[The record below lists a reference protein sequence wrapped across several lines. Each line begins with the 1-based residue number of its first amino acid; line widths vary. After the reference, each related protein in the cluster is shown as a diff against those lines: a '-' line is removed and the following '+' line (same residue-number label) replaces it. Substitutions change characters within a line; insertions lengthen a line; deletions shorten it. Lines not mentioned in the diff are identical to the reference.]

1 MYYLHGG
8 SVAGGGEEPGRERR
22 GGVMIRQGSSLCD
35 FCSFSVFCV
44 VLGFLVQGTQQAGSE
59 ITEFGG
65 SIRPRTLIFNVHEH
79 RRRKNFDLECDFRV
93 QALGYF
99 AMSLAPWRGLQTGWN
114 AELNRQTGCSLSAIG
129 RGTSR
134 RQGGFMC

>member
-1 MYYLHGG
+1 M
-8 SVAGGGEEPGRERR
+8 AGGGEEPGRERR

-65 SIRPRTLIFNVHEH
+65 SIRRRTLVE
-79 RRRKNFDLECDFRV
+79 
-93 QALGYF
+93 
-99 AMSLAPWRGLQTGWN
+99 
-114 AELNRQTGCSLSAIG
+114 G
-129 RGTSR
+129 RGAATSR
-134 RQGGFMC
+134 SVDKYRYPLKYSYSSFSVEKR